1 MILTMRFCP
10 SVRRFG
16 RSWFETVLQNPQAD
30 GLTMFETRMNAL
42 RHRLGKDGI
51 DVAVITDDDNIYYL
65 TGYYDYL
72 HMEFGRPTILMVH
85 RDAPSV
91 LITPT
96 IDLNTAEAAARVD
109 RIAPWNDGMGAEW
122 RAELPALINIAKR
135 VAIEPDHIPSVVRR
149 YIRELISPDRLTTVT
164 PVLNQMRMIKS
175 SEELQLARHAGQVA
189 NAMMTAGRAAISD
202 GVQEFE
208 VAIATSQAGTRKAA
222 MLLEAHYDD
231 TNMSPNTHFLQI
243 MASGDTITKTHHRAT
258 TRIMRRGEP
267 VFLCFCGMTNFHR
280 FKLGFDRTFW
290 IDEIA
295 DTSQA
300 DVYAVA
306 LASQN
311 AALSALRPGVTAESV
326 HAAYADVIQGAGY
339 EYPFRCGRATG
350 FSYLET
356 PQLVTGDTTILQP
369 GMVLAVDG
377 SVSTKSFRA
386 QIGDS
391 VIITQD
397 GFELLTDHP
406 KCLEQIII

>member
-1 MILTMRFCP
+1 
-10 SVRRFG
+10 
-16 RSWFETVLQNPQAD
+16 
-30 GLTMFETRMNAL
+30 MFDTRMAAL
-42 RHRLGKDGI
+42 RHRLDKNCI
-51 DVAVITDDDNIYYL
+51 DVALITDDDNIYYL

-72 HMEFGRPTILMVH
+72 HMEFGRPTILVVH
-85 RDAPSV
+85 RDGPSV

-96 IDLNTAEAAARVD
+96 IDFNTAKAAARVD
-109 RIAPWNDGMGAEW
+109 RIAPWNDSMGAEW
-122 RAELPALINIAKR
+122 RAELPALINATQR

-149 YIRELISPDRLTTVT
+149 YICDLIAPDRLTNVT
-164 PVLNQMRMIKS
+164 PALNQMRMIKS
-175 SEELQLARHAGQVA
+175 TEELQLARHAGQVA
-189 NAMMTAGRAAISD
+189 NAMMTAGRAAVSD
-202 GVQEFE
+202 GVPEFE

-231 TNMSPNTHFLQI
+231 RDMSPNTHFLQI

-290 IDEIA
+290 IGEIA

-326 HAAYADVIQGAGY
+326 HAAYADVIKGAGY

-397 GFELLTDHP
+397 GFEPLTDHP
-406 KCLEQIII
+406 KCFDQIII